1 MQITRRRL
9 LQSMAFASSGALLT
23 AARQALAAETIEGYR
38 PELLPSRKQVW
49 DWQVWMAQLGP
60 KFTGNKA
67 HVAFIEFLDT
77 GLKKAGLEVSRESY
91 TFTRWDATR
100 YELKIIDELGRPQQ
114 VPVAFYYPYSG
125 ETPHDGV
132 TGELAYGGTTISPKV
147 PADLFGKILY
157 MEVPVQRMA
166 FRERYR
172 LLGVYDKGT
181 EFPASRTAPFAS
193 TADSPPN
200 LEGFKKAGA
209 LGVVFGW
216 TDISDENAADQ
227 YYPFSRPLQDLPALW
242 VGPNSGARLRN
253 LAQTRAKATLVLEA
267 GLFPGTR
274 TDTLIATLPGSSS
287 SDEVLIINTH
297 TDGTNATEENGGLGL
312 LALAKYFAQLPTSS
326 RKRTLVFFFTT
337 GHFARPYVGTNGFLE
352 NHPEVVHKAVGAL
365 SVEHLGCR
373 EWKDDASMKYRATGK
388 DELSLVLTNSNRVS
402 DVMLASVK
410 GTSDRR
416 VAVVQA
422 NEYFIGEGRFP
433 ARAGIPTIGYIPLP
447 DYLLAAPSDGCIEK
461 LSPSLMYGQIQALA
475 KVVHVMD
482 GLPAAAL
489 KS

>member
-9 LQSMAFASSGALLT
+9 LQSMALASSRALLT
-23 AARQALAAETIEGYR
+23 SARQALAAETVEGYR
-38 PELLPSRKQVW
+38 LDLLPSRKAVW

-67 HVAFIEFLDT
+67 HVAFVDFLDN
-77 GLKKAGLEVSRESY
+77 GLKKAGLEISRESY

-100 YELKIIDELGRPQQ
+100 YELKVIDAFGRPQQ

-147 PADLFGKILY
+147 PADLIGKILY

-166 FRERYR
+166 LRERYR
-172 LLGVYDKGT
+172 LLGFYDKGT

-193 TADSPPN
+193 TADSPPS

-227 YYPFSRPLQDLPALW
+227 YYPFGRPLQGLPAVW
-242 VGPNSGARLRN
+242 VGRNSGANLRA
-253 LAQTRAKATLVLEA
+253 LAQKRAKATLVLEA

-274 TDTLIATLPGSSS
+274 TDTLIATLPGTSS
-287 SDEVLIINTH
+287 SDDVLIINTH

-337 GHFARPYVGTNGFLE
+337 GHFARAYVGTNGFLE
-352 NHPEVVHKAVGAL
+352 NHPEIVHKAVGAL

-373 EWKDDASMKYRATGK
+373 EWKDDASMKYRPTGK
-388 DELSLVLTNSNRVS
+388 NELSLVLTNFNGVS
-402 DVMLASVK
+402 DIMLAGVQ
-410 GTSDRR
+410 GTADRR
-416 VAVVQA
+416 VAVV
-422 NEYFIGEGRFP
+422 
-433 ARAGIPTIGYIPLP
+433 
-447 DYLLAAPSDGCIEK
+447 
-461 LSPSLMYGQIQALA
+461 
-475 KVVHVMD
+475 
-482 GLPAAAL
+482 
-489 KS
+489 